1 MGSLGLTLVKKS
13 MQEGLEQGRSEGRA
27 EGLLDSIR
35 NLMESMGWGI
45 TEAMNA
51 LRIQEDGRQQY
62 IDALA
67 IG

>member
-13 MQEGLEQGRSEGRA
+13 MHEGLEQGRSEGRA

-45 TEAMNA
+45 IEAMNA
-51 LRIQEDGRQQY
+51 LRIPEDERQQ
-62 IDALA
+62 
-67 IG
+67 